1 MDEGDVG
8 SDDEFDP
15 ALSLITWALATFDV
29 ALFVLAAL
37 LPIHAAGALANLL
50 SGLDTLLGV
59 AVFCY
64 LWALFVLAVRWV
76 LSDAGLDDPLRTL
89 VPRGVAAGSAAG
101 IVFLIGVL
109 VVAVGPS
116 VVTGRIEPLSA
127 FLVAL
132 IGGAVA
138 AVVGSLVGLLLGAVD
153 VVLYRIA
160 GGILPDVPARRED
173 AAASTPDRP

>member
-1 MDEGDVG
+1 MGEGDDE
-8 SDDEFDP
+8 SDDGADP
-15 ALSLITWALATFDV
+15 ALSLTAWALATFDV

-37 LPIHAAGALANLL
+37 LPIHAAGALADLL

-76 LSDAGLDDPLRTL
+76 LSDAGLDAPLRTL

-101 IVFLIGVL
+101 AAFLLGVL
-109 VVAVGPS
+109 VVAVGPL
-116 VVTGRIEPLSA
+116 VVTGDVPPLSA
-127 FLVAL
+127 LLVTL
-132 IGGAVA
+132 VGGAVA

-153 VVLYRIA
+153 VALYRIA
-160 GGILPDVPARRED
+160 GGLLPDPPTRHDESTAV
-173 AAASTPDRP
+173 TPDRP

>member
-1 MDEGDVG
+1 MAEADPG
-8 SDDEFDP
+8 DP
-15 ALSLITWALATFDV
+15 ALSLTTWALATFDV

-37 LPIHAAGALANLL
+37 LPIHAAGALADLL
-50 SGLDTLLGV
+50 SGLNTLLGV

-76 LSDAGLDDPLRTL
+76 LSDAVLSDPLRSL

-101 IVFLIGVL
+101 VVFLLGVL
-109 VVAVGPS
+109 LVAAGPGVVA
-116 VVTGRIEPLSA
+116 GRIEPLSA
-127 FLVAL
+127 FLIAL

-153 VVLYRIA
+153 VALYKISSA
-160 GGILPDVPARRED
+160 ALPDPPTRRED
-173 AAASTPDRP
+173 SASATPDRP